1 MFSKRLLLERAIQR
15 VGNNL
20 QLTNFKRGTT
30 HIEIQKLSRGFL
42 TVKNAKT
49 LNSDS
54 LLDFKTITSKK
65 IFSEDKGKSLG
76 KKSAQS
82 NYEVFSPSDLEILQ
96 NLMASINPAFA
107 EDEFK
112 SVLAVFEVYLEYLQQ
127 HPRSGCKDGGF
138 EVLAGPRNW
147 SQRKPQ
153 DVYV

>member
-20 QLTNFKRGTT
+20 HWTNFKRGTT
-30 HIEIQKLSRGFL
+30 DLKIQKLSREFL
-42 TVKNAKT
+42 AAKIAKT
-49 LNSDS
+49 LNSNS

-76 KKSAQS
+76 KKSAKS
-82 NYEVFSPSDLEILQ
+82 NSEVFSPSDLEILQ
-96 NLMASINPAFA
+96 NLMASVNPAFA

-112 SVLAVFEVYLEYLQQ
+112 SVLEVLEVYLEYLQQ

-147 SQRKPQ
+147 YRRKPQ
-153 DVYV
+153 YEYV